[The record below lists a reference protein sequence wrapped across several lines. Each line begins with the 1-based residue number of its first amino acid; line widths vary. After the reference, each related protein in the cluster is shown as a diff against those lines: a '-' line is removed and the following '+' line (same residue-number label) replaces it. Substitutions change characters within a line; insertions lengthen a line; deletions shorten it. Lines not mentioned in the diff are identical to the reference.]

1 MLLNQTVTIVL
12 SDLLFSYSRKPET
25 RRSVMKI
32 LTNEKS
38 QILIRLKG
46 FIKSTVHR
54 PTDHPTT
61 DHLPTDPPTTDQLT
75 Q

>member
-1 MLLNQTVTIVL
+1 MLLNHTVTIVL
-12 SDLLFSYSRKPET
+12 SDLLFSYSRKPDT

-54 PTDHPTT
+54 PTDHRPLTHRPT
-61 DHLPTDPPTTDQLT
+61 DH
-75 Q
+75 